1 MISAEELLKPIPG
14 ESPCGVDISYDP
26 EFQELETLLKGKPES
41 QFAPAEDP
49 DWKALRQ
56 RCLELFRKSKD
67 LRVAT
72 TLCLAVL
79 KTGDV
84 PEFAQALAVVKGL
97 IESYWPTVF
106 PLLDPADNNDP
117 TQRVNIIAGLATP
130 IGTYG
135 DPMQVL
141 GRLRGAPLTN
151 SPQLGRFSLED
162 ILRSEK
168 GEARDGRPP
177 PAATQIQAAF
187 RDTKAEELQATH
199 QALNQCLELVKQIDR
214 LLTQAVGVENSPDLD
229 LLPVELKEMSKRLI
243 PYLPAGAVAET
254 AGDGGPAEAVP
265 GQAAAPRQP
274 ITGEISSQDDVLKMI
289 DKICDYYNRVEPSSP
304 VPYILRRARR
314 LAEMDFMQIIGD
326 LSPDAIKDIQRIT
339 GEAPAEG

>member
-1 MISAEELLKPIPG
+1 MISAEELLKPLTG
-14 ESPCGVDISYDP
+14 ENPCGVDVSYDP

-41 QFAPAEDP
+41 QFAAAEDP

-56 RCLELFRKSKD
+56 RCLELFKKSKD

-84 PEFAQALAVVKGL
+84 PEFAQALTVVKGL

-106 PLLDPADNNDP
+106 PQLDPADNNDP

-130 IGTYG
+130 VGTFG

-141 GRLRGAPLTN
+141 GRLRGASLTN

-168 GEARDGRPP
+168 GEARDGKPP

-187 RDTKAEELQATH
+187 RDTKPEDLQAIH
-199 QALNQCLELVKQIDR
+199 QALHQCLEQVKQIDG

-229 LLPVELKEMSKRLI
+229 LLPVELKEMSKRLT
-243 PYLPAGAVAET
+243 PYLPAGTVVEG
-254 AGDGGPAEAVP
+254 AGDGAAAEAGQGPA
-265 GQAAAPRQP
+265 AAARQP
-274 ITGEISSQDDVLKMI
+274 ITGEISSREDVLKMI
-289 DKICDYYNRVEPSSP
+289 DKLCDYYKRSEPSSP
-304 VPYILRRARR
+304 VPNILKRARR

-326 LSPDAIKDIQRIT
+326 LSPDSIKEIQRIT
-339 GEAPAEG
+339 GEVPADG